1 MALPVMHRIGRQT
14 VGQTLSL
21 FGSSVVQYAIFWYL
35 VLRSNSGMVMTGA
48 MVTAALPQ
56 AIVSMFGGVWA
67 DRWNRKLLVMLPDAV
82 IAAVTICLSASMAVG
97 WGDTGLILVVLVIR
111 SAGGGIQTPAVQSF
125 IPQIA
130 PEAWLL
136 RVNAING
143 TLQTAIS
150 IASPA
155 IAAALVNLMPLWMIM
170 LVDVS
175 TAIVGIGFVALIRLD
190 DARLRRPGESSDDAL
205 RATSIS
211 VSSCSP
217 IPLTDL
223 PRPRTHAHAKGE
235 RRVPQG
241 RVLGLLTS
249 VLAFGVPAGMLV
261 FGPLA
266 HVVDVRLL
274 FVVGG
279 LMTVPIGAYVM
290 RSARRNRVAE

>member
-1 MALPVMHRIGRQT
+1 M
-14 VGQTLSL
+14 
-21 FGSSVVQYAIFWYL
+21 
-35 VLRSNSGMVMTGA
+35 
-48 MVTAALPQ
+48 
-56 AIVSMFGGVWA
+56 
-67 DRWNRKLLVMLPDAV
+67 
-82 IAAVTICLSASMAVG
+82 
-97 WGDTGLILVVLVIR
+97 
-111 SAGGGIQTPAVQSF
+111 
-125 IPQIA
+125 
-130 PEAWLL
+130 L

-155 IAAALVNLMPLWMIM
+155 IAAAIVNLMPLWMIM

-190 DARLRRPGESSDDAL
+190 DARLRRPGESSDDAPARHIDFGFVVL
-205 RATSIS
+205 SNSADRLAAPMYTLMQKES
-211 VSSCSP
+211 
-217 IPLTDL
+217 D
-223 PRPRTHAHAKGE
+223 
-235 RRVPQG
+235 VPMQG

-249 VLAFGVPAGMLV
+249 VSAFGVPAGMLV

-266 HVVDVRLL
+266 DVVDVRLL

>member
-1 MALPVMHRIGRQT
+1 
-14 VGQTLSL
+14 
-21 FGSSVVQYAIFWYL
+21 
-35 VLRSNSGMVMTGA
+35 MTGA
-48 MVTAALPQ
+48 MVAAALPQ
-56 AIVSMFGGVWA
+56 AIVSVFGGVWV

-97 WGDTGLILVVLVIR
+97 WGDAGLILVVLVIR

-143 TLQTAIS
+143 AIS

-175 TAIVGIGFVALIRLD
+175 TAIVGIGFVAMIRLD
-190 DARLRRPGESSDDAL
+190 DARLRRPGESSDDAPARHIDFGFVVL
-205 RATSIS
+205 SNSADRLAAPTYTLMQKES
-211 VSSCSP
+211 
-217 IPLTDL
+217 D
-223 PRPRTHAHAKGE
+223 
-235 RRVPQG
+235 VPMQG

-249 VLAFGVPAGMLV
+249 VSAFGVPAGMLV
-261 FGPLA
+261 LGPLA
-266 HVVDVRLL
+266 DVVDVRLL

>member
-1 MALPVMHRIGRQT
+1 MHCIGRQT

-48 MVTAALPQ
+48 MVAAALPQ
-56 AIVSMFGGVWA
+56 AIVSVFGGVWA
-67 DRWNRKLLVMLPDAV
+67 DRWNRKLLVMFPDAV

-111 SAGGGIQTPAVQSF
+111 SVGGGIQTPAVQSF

-130 PEAWLL
+130 PEARLL

-190 DARLRRPGESSDDAL
+190 DARLRRPGESSDAAL
-205 RATSIS
+205 RGHI
-211 VSSCSP
+211 
-217 IPLTDL
+217 D
-223 PRPRTHAHAKGE
+223 RF
-235 RRVPQG
+235 RRALQF
-241 RVLGLLTS
+241 R
-249 VLAFGVPAGMLV
+249 
-261 FGPLA
+261 
-266 HVVDVRLL
+266 
-274 FVVGG
+274 
-279 LMTVPIGAYVM
+279 
-290 RSARRNRVAE
+290 

>member
-1 MALPVMHRIGRQT
+1 MHCIGRQT
-14 VGQTLSL
+14 VEQTLSL
-21 FGSSVVQYAIFWYL
+21 FGSSVVQYAILWYL
-35 VLRSNSGMVMTGA
+35 VLRSNSGMVMTVA
-48 MVTAALPQ
+48 MVAAALPQ
-56 AIVSMFGGVWA
+56 AIFSVFGGVWA
-67 DRWNRKLLVMLPDAV
+67 DRWKRKLLVMFPDAV

-125 IPQIA
+125 IPQIV

-143 TLQTAIS
+143 HVGDGRS
-150 IASPA
+150 ASPLLA

-217 IPLTDL
+217 ISLTGL
-223 PRPRTHAHAKGE
+223 PRHVRAPCK
-235 RRVPQG
+235 RRSDVSLQG
-241 RVLGLLTS
+241 RVLGLLIS
-249 VLAFGVPAGMLV
+249 VSAFGVPAGMLV

-266 HVVDVRLL
+266 DVVDVRLL

>member
-1 MALPVMHRIGRQT
+1 MHCIGRQT
-14 VGQTLSL
+14 VEQTLSL

-48 MVTAALPQ
+48 MVAAALPQ
-56 AIVSMFGGVWA
+56 AIVSVFGGVWA

-150 IASPA
+150 IASPV
-155 IAAALVNLMPLWMIM
+155 IAAVLVNLMPLWMIM

-211 VSSCSP
+211 VSSRSP
-217 IPLTDL
+217 IPLKDL
-223 PRPRTHAHAKGE
+223 PRHVHAHAKGE
-235 RRVPQG
+235 RRVRAG
-241 RVLGLLTS
+241 ASIGSADLGL
-249 VLAFGVPAGMLV
+249 G
-261 FGPLA
+261 
-266 HVVDVRLL
+266 
-274 FVVGG
+274 
-279 LMTVPIGAYVM
+279 I
-290 RSARRNRVAE
+290 RSACGHARVRPARRCGRCTSSVRGRRSDDRSDRCLCDEIRAAKSGR

>member
-1 MALPVMHRIGRQT
+1 MHCIGRQT
-14 VGQTLSL
+14 IEQTLSL

-35 VLRSNSGMVMTGA
+35 FLRSNSGMVMTGA
-48 MVTAALPQ
+48 MVAAALPQ
-56 AIVSMFGGVWA
+56 AIVSMFGGVWD

-97 WGDTGLILVVLVIR
+97 WGDTGLILVVMVIR

-249 VLAFGVPAGMLV
+249 VLAFGMPAGMLV

-266 HVVDVRLL
+266 DVVDVRLL

>member
-1 MALPVMHRIGRQT
+1 MHCIGRQT

-48 MVTAALPQ
+48 MVAAALPQ
-56 AIVSMFGGVWA
+56 AIVSVFGGVWA

-111 SAGGGIQTPAVQSF
+111 SVGGGIQTPAVQSF
-125 IPQIA
+125 IPQIV

-190 DARLRRPGESSDDAL
+190 DARLRRPGESSDAAL
-205 RATSIS
+205 RATSIGFVVLS
-211 VSSCSP
+211 NSAERLAAPTYTLMQKESDVS
-217 IPLTDL
+217 L
-223 PRPRTHAHAKGE
+223 
-235 RRVPQG
+235 QG

-266 HVVDVRLL
+266 DVVDVRLL

-290 RSARRNRVAE
+290 RAARRNRVAE

>member
-1 MALPVMHRIGRQT
+1 MHCIGRQT
-14 VGQTLSL
+14 VEQTLSL
-21 FGSSVVQYAIFWYL
+21 FGSSVVQYAILWYL

-48 MVTAALPQ
+48 MVAAALPQ
-56 AIVSMFGGVWA
+56 AIVSVFGGVWA

-111 SAGGGIQTPAVQSF
+111 SVGGGIQTPAVQSF
-125 IPQIA
+125 IPQIV

-136 RVNAING
+136 RVNAVNG

-205 RATSIS
+205 RATSIGFVVLS
-211 VSSCSP
+211 NSAERLAAPTYTLMQKESDVS
-217 IPLTDL
+217 L
-223 PRPRTHAHAKGE
+223 
-235 RRVPQG
+235 QG

-266 HVVDVRLL
+266 DVVDVRLL

-290 RSARRNRVAE
+290 RAARRNRVAE

>member
-1 MALPVMHRIGRQT
+1 MHCIGRQT
-14 VGQTLSL
+14 VEQTLSL

-48 MVTAALPQ
+48 MVAAALPQ
-56 AIVSMFGGVWA
+56 AIVSVFGGVWA

-111 SAGGGIQTPAVQSF
+111 SVGGGIQTPAVQSF
-125 IPQIA
+125 IPQIV

-190 DARLRRPGESSDDAL
+190 DARLRRPGRARMTPCAPYRFRFRRAL
-205 RATSIS
+205 QFR
-211 VSSCSP
+211 
-217 IPLTDL
+217 
-223 PRPRTHAHAKGE
+223 
-235 RRVPQG
+235 
-241 RVLGLLTS
+241 
-249 VLAFGVPAGMLV
+249 
-261 FGPLA
+261 
-266 HVVDVRLL
+266 
-274 FVVGG
+274 
-279 LMTVPIGAYVM
+279 
-290 RSARRNRVAE
+290 

>member
-1 MALPVMHRIGRQT
+1 MHCIGRQT
-14 VGQTLSL
+14 VEQTLSL
-21 FGSSVVQYAIFWYL
+21 FGSSVVQYAIIWYL

-48 MVTAALPQ
+48 MVAAALPQ
-56 AIVSMFGGVWA
+56 AIVSVFGGVWA

-111 SAGGGIQTPAVQSF
+111 SVGGGIQTPAVQSF
-125 IPQIA
+125 IPQIV

-136 RVNAING
+136 RVNAVNG

-190 DARLRRPGESSDDAL
+190 DARLRRPGESSDAAL
-205 RATSIS
+205 RATSIGFVVLS
-211 VSSCSP
+211 NS
-217 IPLTDL
+217 
-223 PRPRTHAHAKGE
+223 AE
-235 RRVPQG
+235 RLAAPTYALMQKESDVPMQG

-249 VLAFGVPAGMLV
+249 VSAFGVPAGMLV

-266 HVVDVRLL
+266 DVVDVRLL

>member
-1 MALPVMHRIGRQT
+1 MHCIGRQT
-14 VGQTLSL
+14 VEQTLSL
-21 FGSSVVQYAIFWYL
+21 FGSSVVQYAIIWYL

-48 MVTAALPQ
+48 MVAAALPQ
-56 AIVSMFGGVWA
+56 AIVSVFGGVWA

-111 SAGGGIQTPAVQSF
+111 SVGGGIQTPAVQSF
-125 IPQIA
+125 IPQIV

-136 RVNAING
+136 RVNAVNG

-205 RATSIS
+205 RATSIGFVVLS
-211 VSSCSP
+211 NSADRLAAPTYALMQKESDVS
-217 IPLTDL
+217 L
-223 PRPRTHAHAKGE
+223 
-235 RRVPQG
+235 QG

-249 VLAFGVPAGMLV
+249 VSAFGVPADMLV
-261 FGPLA
+261 FSPLTD
-266 HVVDVRLL
+266 VVDVRLL

>member
-1 MALPVMHRIGRQT
+1 MHCIGRQT
-14 VGQTLSL
+14 VEQTLSL

-48 MVTAALPQ
+48 MVAAALPQ
-56 AIVSMFGGVWA
+56 AIVSVFGGVWA
-67 DRWNRKLLVMLPDAV
+67 DRWNRKLLVMLPD
-82 IAAVTICLSASMAVG
+82 ASMAVG

-111 SAGGGIQTPAVQSF
+111 SVGGGIQTPAVQSF
-125 IPQIA
+125 IPQIV

-136 RVNAING
+136 RVNAVNG

-190 DARLRRPGESSDDAL
+190 DARLRRPGESSDDAPARHIDFGFVVL
-205 RATSIS
+205 SNSADRLAAPMYTLMQKESD
-211 VSSCSP
+211 VSM
-217 IPLTDL
+217 
-223 PRPRTHAHAKGE
+223 
-235 RRVPQG
+235 QG

-249 VLAFGVPAGMLV
+249 VSAFGVPAGMLV

-266 HVVDVRLL
+266 DVVDVRLL

>member
-1 MALPVMHRIGRQT
+1 
-14 VGQTLSL
+14 
-21 FGSSVVQYAIFWYL
+21 
-35 VLRSNSGMVMTGA
+35 
-48 MVTAALPQ
+48 
-56 AIVSMFGGVWA
+56 
-67 DRWNRKLLVMLPDAV
+67 
-82 IAAVTICLSASMAVG
+82 MAVG

-111 SAGGGIQTPAVQSF
+111 SVGGGIQTPAVQSF

-190 DARLRRPGESSDDAL
+190 DAVCRPGESSDDAPA
-205 RATSIS
+205 RHIDF

-217 IPLTDL
+217 IPLTGL
-223 PRPRTHAHAKGE
+223 PRPRTRSCKRRATCPCRGE
-235 RRVPQG
+235 YW
-241 RVLGLLTS
+241 
-249 VLAFGVPAGMLV
+249 AC
-261 FGPLA
+261 
-266 HVVDVRLL
+266 
-274 FVVGG
+274 
-279 LMTVPIGAYVM
+279 
-290 RSARRNRVAE
+290 

>member
-1 MALPVMHRIGRQT
+1 MHCIGRQT
-14 VGQTLSL
+14 IEQTLSL

-48 MVTAALPQ
+48 MVAASLPQ
-56 AIVSMFGGVWA
+56 AIVSVFGGVWT
-67 DRWNRKLLVMLPDAV
+67 DRWKRKLLVMLPDAV

-223 PRPRTHAHAKGE
+223 PRPRTRSCK
-235 RRVPQG
+235 RRATCPC
-241 RVLGLLTS
+241 R
-249 VLAFGVPAGMLV
+249 
-261 FGPLA
+261 
-266 HVVDVRLL
+266 
-274 FVVGG
+274 GG
-279 LMTVPIGAYVM
+279 YWVC
-290 RSARRNRVAE
+290 

>member
-1 MALPVMHRIGRQT
+1 MHCIGRQT
-14 VGQTLSL
+14 VEQTLSL

-48 MVTAALPQ
+48 MVAAALPQ
-56 AIVSMFGGVWA
+56 AIVSVFGGVWD
-67 DRWNRKLLVMLPDAV
+67 DRWKRKLLVMLPDAV

-111 SAGGGIQTPAVQSF
+111 SVGGGIQTPAVQSF
-125 IPQIA
+125 IPQIV

-136 RVNAING
+136 RVNAVNG

-205 RATSIS
+205 RATSIGFVVLS
-211 VSSCSP
+211 NSADRLAAPTYTLMQKESDVSM
-217 IPLTDL
+217 
-223 PRPRTHAHAKGE
+223 
-235 RRVPQG
+235 QG

>member
-1 MALPVMHRIGRQT
+1 MHCIGRQT
-14 VGQTLSL
+14 VEQTLSL

-48 MVTAALPQ
+48 MVAAALPQ
-56 AIVSMFGGVWA
+56 AIVSVFGGVWA

-111 SAGGGIQTPAVQSF
+111 SVGGGIQTPAVQSF
-125 IPQIA
+125 IPQIV

-205 RATSIS
+205 RAISIS

-217 IPLTDL
+217 IPLTGL
-223 PRPRTHAHAKGE
+223 PRPRTRSCK
-235 RRVPQG
+235 RRATCPAG
-241 RVLGLLTS
+241 AGIGPADLGL
-249 VLAFGVPAGMLV
+249 G
-261 FGPLA
+261 
-266 HVVDVRLL
+266 
-274 FVVGG
+274 
-279 LMTVPIGAYVM
+279 I
-290 RSARRNRVAE
+290 RSACGHARVRPARRCGRCTSAVRGRRPDDRSDRCLCDEIRAAKSGR

>member
-1 MALPVMHRIGRQT
+1 MCKRFALDLDWNAIAAQ
-14 VGQTLSL
+14 
-21 FGSSVVQYAIFWYL
+21 FSVAEEDVRGD
-35 VLRSNSGMVMTGA
+35 VLPRPSYNIAPT
-48 MVTAALPQ
+48 Q
-56 AIVSMFGGVWA
+56 NI
-67 DRWNRKLLVMLPDAV
+67 AV

-125 IPQIA
+125 IPQIV

-217 IPLTDL
+217 ISLTGL
-223 PRPRTHAHAKGE
+223 PRPRTRSCK
-235 RRVPQG
+235 RRATCPC
-241 RVLGLLTS
+241 R
-249 VLAFGVPAGMLV
+249 
-261 FGPLA
+261 
-266 HVVDVRLL
+266 
-274 FVVGG
+274 GG
-279 LMTVPIGAYVM
+279 YWVC
-290 RSARRNRVAE
+290 

>member
-1 MALPVMHRIGRQT
+1 MHCIGRQT
-14 VGQTLSL
+14 VEQTLSL

-48 MVTAALPQ
+48 MVAAALPQ
-56 AIVSMFGGVWA
+56 AIVSVFGGVWA

-111 SAGGGIQTPAVQSF
+111 SVGGGIQTPAVQSF
-125 IPQIA
+125 IPQIV

-136 RVNAING
+136 RVNAVNG

-205 RATSIS
+205 RATSIGFVVLS
-211 VSSCSP
+211 NSADRLAAPTYTLMQKESDVSM
-217 IPLTDL
+217 
-223 PRPRTHAHAKGE
+223 
-235 RRVPQG
+235 QG

>member
-1 MALPVMHRIGRQT
+1 MHCIGRQT

-21 FGSSVVQYAIFWYL
+21 FGFSVVQYAIFWYL

-48 MVTAALPQ
+48 MVAAALPQ
-56 AIVSMFGGVWA
+56 AIVSMFGGVWD

-97 WGDTGLILVVLVIR
+97 WGDTGLILVVMVMR

-130 PEAWLL
+130 PEVWLL

-155 IAAALVNLMPLWMIM
+155 IVSALVNLMPLWMIM

-175 TAIVGIGFVALIRLD
+175 TAIVGIGFVARERL
-190 DARLRRPGESSDDAL
+190 APHGLVEYAVGRH
-205 RATSIS
+205 
-211 VSSCSP
+211 VS
-217 IPLTDL
+217 
-223 PRPRTHAHAKGE
+223 G
-235 RRVPQG
+235 G
-241 RVLGLLTS
+241 VL
-249 VLAFGVPAGMLV
+249 PAGS
-261 FGPLA
+261 
-266 HVVDVRLL
+266 
-274 FVVGG
+274 GG
-279 LMTVPIGAYVM
+279 LAAGCRCGVRRAAPC
-290 RSARRNRVAE
+290 RSRAGVFADRRA

>member
-1 MALPVMHRIGRQT
+1 MHRIGRQT
-14 VGQTLSL
+14 VEQTLSL

-48 MVTAALPQ
+48 MVAAALPQ
-56 AIVSMFGGVWA
+56 AIVSVFGGVWD

-130 PEAWLL
+130 PEVWLL

-155 IAAALVNLMPLWMIM
+155 IASALVNLMPLWMIM

-175 TAIVGIGFVALIRLD
+175 TAIVGIGFVALIHLD
-190 DARLRRPGESSDDAL
+190 DARLRRPGESSDAAL

-217 IPLTDL
+217 IPLTGL
-223 PRPRTHAHAKGE
+223 PRPRTRSCKRRATCPCRGE
-235 RRVPQG
+235 YWVC
-241 RVLGLLTS
+241 
-249 VLAFGVPAGMLV
+249 
-261 FGPLA
+261 
-266 HVVDVRLL
+266 
-274 FVVGG
+274 
-279 LMTVPIGAYVM
+279 
-290 RSARRNRVAE
+290 

>member
-1 MALPVMHRIGRQT
+1 M
-14 VGQTLSL
+14 
-21 FGSSVVQYAIFWYL
+21 
-35 VLRSNSGMVMTGA
+35 
-48 MVTAALPQ
+48 
-56 AIVSMFGGVWA
+56 
-67 DRWNRKLLVMLPDAV
+67 
-82 IAAVTICLSASMAVG
+82 
-97 WGDTGLILVVLVIR
+97 
-111 SAGGGIQTPAVQSF
+111 
-125 IPQIA
+125 
-130 PEAWLL
+130 L

-190 DARLRRPGESSDDAL
+190 DARLRRPGESSDDAPARHIDFGFVVL
-205 RATSIS
+205 SNSADRLAAPMYTLMQKESD
-211 VSSCSP
+211 VSM
-217 IPLTDL
+217 
-223 PRPRTHAHAKGE
+223 
-235 RRVPQG
+235 QG

-249 VLAFGVPAGMLV
+249 VSAFGVPAGMLV

-266 HVVDVRLL
+266 DVVDVRLL

-279 LMTVPIGAYVM
+279 LMIVPIGAYVM

>member
-1 MALPVMHRIGRQT
+1 MHCIGRQT

-21 FGSSVVQYAIFWYL
+21 FGSSVVQYAILWYL

-97 WGDTGLILVVLVIR
+97 WGDTGLILVVMVIR

-249 VLAFGVPAGMLV
+249 VSAFGVPAGMLV

>member
-1 MALPVMHRIGRQT
+1 MGVDAHVDRHVPVDARDAQRPVAVDMPVIQDRGVGTRTTWMALPVMHCIGRQT

-48 MVTAALPQ
+48 MVAAALPQ

-82 IAAVTICLSASMAVG
+82 IVAVTICLSASMAVG

-155 IAAALVNLMPLWMIM
+155 IAAAS
-170 LVDVS
+170 S
-175 TAIVGIGFVALIRLD
+175 T
-190 DARLRRPGESSDDAL
+190 
-205 RATSIS
+205 
-211 VSSCSP
+211 
-217 IPLTDL
+217 
-223 PRPRTHAHAKGE
+223 
-235 RRVPQG
+235 
-241 RVLGLLTS
+241 
-249 VLAFGVPAGMLV
+249 
-261 FGPLA
+261 
-266 HVVDVRLL
+266 
-274 FVVGG
+274 
-279 LMTVPIGAYVM
+279 
-290 RSARRNRVAE
+290 